1 MKYKNSHTD
10 QTNTCSKST
19 IETLEQGGRYV
30 QQQNNIRTTS
40 FNSIWFLYCKYFTR
54 YSSASIVVS
63 EQVNV
68 WLEPVLWNSIY
79 PRAERRHRSTVFFV
93 IFEHNSHHFLVF
105 LWLTLNTKIFI
116 GRASSDYYNIYIMH
130 YKLLNR
136 FFFQSIKRCC
146 EAHVQAKKI
155 RIGISRKEAFLCYF

>member
-1 MKYKNSHTD
+1 MKYKNGHTD
-10 QTNTCSKST
+10 QTNTCSKPT

-30 QQQNNIRTTS
+30 QQQNNNRTTS

-54 YSSASIVVS
+54 ASIVVF
-63 EQVNV
+63 EQVNI
-68 WLEPVLWNSIY
+68 WLGTVSWNSIY
-79 PRAERRHRSTVFFV
+79 PRAEQRHRSTVFFV

-130 YKLLNR
+130 YKPLNR
-136 FFFQSIKRCC
+136 FFFSKYKTLLWSTR
-146 EAHVQAKKI
+146 A
-155 RIGISRKEAFLCYF
+155 S